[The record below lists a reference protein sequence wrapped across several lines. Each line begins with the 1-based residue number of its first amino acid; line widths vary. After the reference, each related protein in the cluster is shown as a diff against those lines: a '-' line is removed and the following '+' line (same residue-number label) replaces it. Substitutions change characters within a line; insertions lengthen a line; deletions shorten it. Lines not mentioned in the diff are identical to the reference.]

1 MTPLPLTAVVDVAAI
16 RANLELVRGAV
27 APGTEII
34 GYVKANGYGRGV
46 VAVARELEAAGL
58 RWLSLGSPAEALA
71 HHRYVAEQVGK
82 HPDRFNGC
90 FVANRLLDTD
100 LTISCLRE
108 LVSKSGFRMVKFHP
122 TVHGYMP
129 FRVRDRI
136 EPVLREAAR
145 LGIPVMFHQGDPP
158 FGHPTQLTG
167 MMEANR
173 DVMFILAH
181 FATQRV
187 VMADEAIYVARM
199 NPNVIL
205 ESSWVDLPRV
215 KEGVEALGAGRIVFG
230 SDCPVQEMGSQLR
243 TLEVLGWDPPIG
255 IRLPAEQ
262 RELLYG
268 DNMAKL
274 LA

>member
-1 MTPLPLTAVVDVAAI
+1 MIIDAHVHISAATDLGGFRTPPLTGEH
-16 RANLELVRGAV
+16 L
-27 APGTEII
+27 
-34 GYVKANGYGRGV
+34 
-46 VAVARELEAAGL
+46 
-58 RWLSLGSPAEALA
+58 LSLMDGPFLVDGRPRRVDRAVLQPLISVPEGHDPLA
-71 HHRYVAEQVGK
+71 HHRYVAAQVGK
-82 HPDRFNGC
+82 HPDRFTGC
-90 FVANRLLDTD
+90 FVANPLLDTD
-100 LTISCLRE
+100 LTISCLRQ

-136 EPVLREAAR
+136 EPVLQEIAR

-167 MMEANR
+167 MIEAHR
-173 DVMFILAH
+173 DVTFILAH

-199 NPNVIL
+199 NPNVVL

-274 LA
+274 IP

>member
-1 MTPLPLTAVVDVAAI
+1 MIIDSHVHVSAATDLGGFRTPPLTGEHLIAMMDGPFLVDGRQRRIDRAVLQPLISVPEGHDPI
-16 RANLELVRGAV
+16 
-27 APGTEII
+27 
-34 GYVKANGYGRGV
+34 
-46 VAVARELEAAGL
+46 
-58 RWLSLGSPAEALA
+58 A

-82 HPDRFNGC
+82 HPDRFSGC
-90 FVANRLLDTD
+90 FVANPLLDTD
-100 LTISCLRE
+100 LTLSCLRQ

-136 EPVLREAAR
+136 EPVLKEAAK
-145 LGIPVMFHQGDPP
+145 LGVPVMFHQGDPP

-173 DVMFILAH
+173 DVTFVLAH
-181 FATQRV
+181 FATQRM

-199 NPNVIL
+199 NPNVML
-205 ESSWVDLPRV
+205 ETSWVDLPRV
-215 KEGVEALGAGRIVFG
+215 KEGVEALGAGRIAFG

-255 IRLPAEQ
+255 IRLPAAEREQ
-262 RELLYG
+262 LYG

-274 LA
+274 LRWGN